1 MIINNKK
8 IVNNLNLLYKS
19 RLVSILSMRNKKS
32 KSTIK
37 ATADADFE
45 KLNNIP
51 VKITQTLIY
60 FAVYK

>member
-19 RLVSILSMRNKKS
+19 RLVSILSMQNKKS

-45 KLNNIP
+45 K
-51 VKITQTLIY
+51 T
-60 FAVYK
+60 